1 MSADAGSMQV
11 PVGGDETGTPIGLR
25 GRLEQGK
32 TTSMDATKAIKKFVL
47 ENYLFTDDDSA
58 LANGDSLIR
67 KGIVDSTGM
76 LELIS
81 HLEDT
86 YGIKVERRDDPANF
100 DSSTIGPVANKR
112 AP

>member
-1 MSADAGSMQV
+1 MQV

-25 GRLEQGK
+25 GRHEQGN
-32 TTSMDATKAIKKFVL
+32 TTSMDATNAIKKFVL

-86 YGIKVERRDDPANF
+86 YAIKVENAEMIPANF
-100 DSSTIGPVANKR
+100 DSIDTIGAFVASKR

>member
-1 MSADAGSMQV
+1 MQV

-86 YGIKVERRDDPANF
+86 YAIKVENAEMIPANF
-100 DSSTIGPVANKR
+100 DSIDTIGAFVASKR

>member
-1 MSADAGSMQV
+1 MQV

-86 YGIKVERRDDPANF
+86 YAIKVENAEMIPANF
-100 DSSTIGPVANKR
+100 DSIDTIGAFVASKR
-112 AP
+112 AS